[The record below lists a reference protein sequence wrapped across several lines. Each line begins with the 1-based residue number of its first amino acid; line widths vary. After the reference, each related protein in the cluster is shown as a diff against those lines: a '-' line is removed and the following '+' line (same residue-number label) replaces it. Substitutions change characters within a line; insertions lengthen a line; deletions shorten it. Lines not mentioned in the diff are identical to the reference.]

1 VPDAAPGPRP
11 RARPWR
17 HVAAL
22 VAPLWVPATVVVGA
36 IHALSWAGAAEQ
48 AELWR
53 EEGPGALLRVYLG
66 HPLAFGL
73 MLPVALPMGVALAAP
88 GVLLGAPVY
97 VLALRAGWT
106 RLWHFTLIAAVVC
119 VAAAWP
125 MGLLDA
131 APGLVP
137 FGPRLAR
144 GAASFALLGAATGAV
159 MWVHACAPPAVDRTL
174 AIGGLL
180 LAALAPPAACAVV
193 VFALPRRWIRP
204 GGLAKRLALTSALA
218 VAAAAL
224 VAGRR
229 LPDPMLLR
237 GFVPAFLAWA
247 VGGALL
253 LRLLLMVRDRLSGP
267 PGAAA
272 PIGPHTPGSGT

>member
-1 VPDAAPGPRP
+1 V
-11 RARPWR
+11 
-17 HVAAL
+17 VA
-22 VAPLWVPATVVVGA
+22 
-36 IHALSWAGAAEQ
+36 
-48 AELWR
+48 
-53 EEGPGALLRVYLG
+53 
-66 HPLAFGL
+66 
-73 MLPVALPMGVALAAP
+73 
-88 GVLLGAPVY
+88 
-97 VLALRAGWT
+97 
-106 RLWHFTLIAAVVC
+106 
-119 VAAAWP
+119 
-125 MGLLDA
+125 
-131 APGLVP
+131 
-137 FGPRLAR
+137 
-144 GAASFALLGAATGAV
+144 
-159 MWVHACAPPAVDRTL
+159 
-174 AIGGLL
+174 
-180 LAALAPPAACAVV
+180 
-193 VFALPRRWIRP
+193 FALPRRWIRP